1 MIGWASSMINV
12 SHLLLTVKPNFAQT
26 NKVQVSILLFLN
38 IYITQNSNTCLQGSP
53 GLPRHNG
60 VNGHNGSPGRDG
72 RDGAKGEK
80 GVAGPSGSRGEKG
93 EMGASGTDTDHRN
106 WKQCAWKNNDNRNI
120 GLIKAC

>member
-1 MIGWASSMINV
+1 MR
-12 SHLLLTVKPNFAQT
+12 
-26 NKVQVSILLFLN
+26 ILLFLN
-38 IYITQNSNTCLQGSP
+38 ICITYNSSTCLQGSP
-53 GLPRHNG
+53 GLPGRNG

-80 GVAGPSGSRGEKG
+80 GVTGTPRSLGAKG

-106 WKQCAWKNNDNRNI
+106 WKQCAWKSSDGRDI